1 MAIDETLLK
10 TERENLQKDFNTLTE
25 NIKKVEKDLEQ
36 MKNNLNAV
44 YGAIQQTDKLLKVV
58 NVKGEA
64 SKMPDSKQKALNVAT
79 S

>member
-10 TERENLQKDFNTLTE
+10 TEKENLQNDFKTLSE
-25 NIKKVEKDLEQ
+25 NIKKVEKDLDQ

-58 NVKGEA
+58 NIKGEA
-64 SKMPDSKQKALNVAT
+64 KKMPKEKEQALNIAT